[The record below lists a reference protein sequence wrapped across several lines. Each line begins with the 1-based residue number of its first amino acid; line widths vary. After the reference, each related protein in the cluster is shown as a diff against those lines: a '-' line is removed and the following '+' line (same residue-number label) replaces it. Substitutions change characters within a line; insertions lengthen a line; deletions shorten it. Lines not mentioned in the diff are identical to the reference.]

1 MNTFLVSDLN
11 VYSNFLRPDTTHLQQ
26 KVYISVKMSG
36 ATSFSWQTCFPFLL
50 EFVVTHSMF
59 IRARSQLTEKSKQ
72 RFKKCSRRVGHT
84 LVNEEI
90 CQEKLSYGCTFLAGG
105 PPVFINLGYMWGDVS
120 HLSILCQPPD
130 INISILIRSRNALKT
145 LL

>member
-1 MNTFLVSDLN
+1 MTWHNPSAAKSLYFSQNVRCYQFFLANLH
-11 VYSNFLRPDTTHLQQ
+11 P
-26 KVYISVKMSG
+26 I
-36 ATSFSWQTCFPFLL
+36 LL
-50 EFVVTHSMF
+50 EFVVTHSLFTM
-59 IRARSQLTEKSKQ
+59 ARSQLTWTSKQ
-72 RFKKCSRRVGHT
+72 RFKNCSRRVGHT

>member
-1 MNTFLVSDLN
+1 MTWHNPSAAKSLYFSQNVRCYQFFLADL
-11 VYSNFLRPDTTHLQQ
+11 LP
-26 KVYISVKMSG
+26 I
-36 ATSFSWQTCFPFLL
+36 LL
-50 EFVVTHSMF
+50 EFVVTHSVF